1 MKKSAILQVEKLWK
15 GGESMVNK
23 MTPAFQK
30 AKGGLFETVTKA
42 DVGDNVTD
50 LEKNGGQ
57 LMSWAVLFRL

>member
-1 MKKSAILQVEKLWK
+1 
-15 GGESMVNK
+15 MVNK

-57 LMSWAVLFRL
+57 LMSWADPFYSGSDYPRHV